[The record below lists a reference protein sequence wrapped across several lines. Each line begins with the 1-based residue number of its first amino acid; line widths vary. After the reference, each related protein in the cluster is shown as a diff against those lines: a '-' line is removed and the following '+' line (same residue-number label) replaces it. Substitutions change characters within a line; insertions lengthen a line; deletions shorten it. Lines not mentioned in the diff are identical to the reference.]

1 LPPEEGL
8 AFQGEAFRFQP
19 SAEVEGLEM
28 WTGTRGCFRRMP
40 LAVGAILV
48 LLLGCQAEKKE
59 ERIII
64 KVGHVLAPTEPTH
77 QAALKWAERV
87 KERTNGRVELQVFP
101 SSQLGSNRDTYEQA
115 RLGANVIGH
124 TDPGYMSEFVPDFG
138 VLNGPFLFDDWNTEG
153 RKLVN
158 SPLMAELKERLRREA
173 GLRVLAFNWYFGPR
187 HLISDRPIRN
197 PEEMKGLKVR
207 VPPNPMWQETIAAM
221 GGTPTTLEWAEVYT
235 GLGQGVVDAAEAPLS
250 TLVGSRLYEVKKV
263 ITLTGHFNA
272 VTGMVIGE
280 RFFQGLPPDVQK
292 ILEEEAI
299 AAGEVMSQMTLA
311 LQEEYRKKLEQEGV
325 TFVQGDVQAF
335 RKATEVVYSRFPKW
349 TPGLYARVKEIRE
362 KGAL

>member
-1 LPPEEGL
+1 MRTRAIRIALLVGVIG
-8 AFQGEAFRFQP
+8 AF
-19 SAEVEGLEM
+19 
-28 WTGTRGCFRRMP
+28 
-40 LAVGAILV
+40 
-48 LLLGCQAEKKE
+48 LLGREAEGRQK
-59 ERIII
+59 IVI

-77 QAALKWAERV
+77 QAALKWARRM
-87 KERTNGRVELQVFP
+87 KERTNGQVELQIFP

-138 VLNGPFLFDDWNTEG
+138 VLNGPFLFDDWNTQG
-153 RKLVN
+153 KKLMN
-158 SPLMAELKERLRREA
+158 SLFMAELKERLKKEA

-187 HLISDRPIRN
+187 HLISSRPIRN
-197 PEEMKGLKVR
+197 PQEMRGLKVR
-207 VPPNPMWQETIAAM
+207 IPPNPMWRETIAAM

-280 RFFQGLPPDVQK
+280 KFFQTLPRDVQK
-292 ILEEEAI
+292 ILEEEAV
-299 AAGEVMSQMTLA
+299 AAGEEMSKMTLA
-311 LQEEYRKKLEQEGV
+311 LQQEFRKKLEAAGV
-325 TFVQGDVQAF
+325 QFVQSDVQAF
-335 RKATEVVYSRFPKW
+335 QKATEVVYTKFPKW
-349 TPGLYARVKEIRE
+349 TLGLYARVKGIRD
-362 KGAL
+362 KK